1 MSGEKQYADPHPH
14 PNRNSHVAKAVM
26 FVGTSS
32 NVGKSILATAL
43 CRILAQDGY
52 RVAPFKAQNMSLN
65 SAVTPSGRE
74 IGRAQ
79 AVQAEAAGI
88 LANEHMN
95 PVLLKPTAG
104 RTQVIVQGRVW
115 DTVSAKEYFLAGKNK
130 LWPYVVESYQFLS
143 SRWDVVVLE
152 GAGSPVEMNLKSRD
166 IANMRAAE
174 LANASVFLVTDIDR
188 GGIFAAIV
196 GTLQLLTP
204 AERNLVKGI
213 VVNKFRG
220 DKELFV
226 EGVRMLESY
235 TGLPVVG
242 VIPHLGDLG
251 IDEEDSVGLDNPRYR
266 LPQGAGGHLGG
277 HVVEDRLAEG
287 PAVEVSER
295 AGQGGIRV
303 AILQL
308 PHLANFTDLDPL
320 FLEPGVVPY
329 FVTEPAQLAGADGI
343 ILPGTKSTMSDLE
356 WLFTQGWQKE
366 IQRLVANRKHV
377 LGICGGYQ
385 MLGHAVQDPH
395 HQESQWDERTGLD
408 LFPTLTEIL
417 PEKRTVLSE
426 GVLQGPF
433 SGLEV
438 KGYEIHMGETTF
450 IGTDVPLPFAVLR
463 GEEAAQSRAD
473 GAISKNGRVIGTYL
487 HGILHNDAFRTAW
500 LNEIRRD
507 KGQSPQ
513 PVRVLAA
520 QVRTQAYDR
529 LATAVR
535 SHLNM
540 DLFYQ
545 LSGLNRKS

>member
-1 MSGEKQYADPHPH
+1 MSGE
-14 PNRNSHVAKAVM
+14 VAKAVM

-32 NVGKSILATAL
+32 SVGKSILATAL

-115 DTVSAKEYFLAGKNK
+115 DTLSAKEYFLAGKDR
-130 LWPYVVESYQFLS
+130 LWPYVVESYEFLS

-174 LANASVFLVTDIDR
+174 LANAAVFLVTDIDR

-266 LPQGAGGHLGG
+266 LPQGQ
-277 HVVEDRLAEG
+277 EE
-287 PAVEVSER
+287 
-295 AGQGGIRV
+295 IRV

-320 FLEPGVVPY
+320 FLEPGVAPY
-329 FVTEPAQLAGADGI
+329 FATEPAQLAGADGI
-343 ILPGTKSTMSDLE
+343 ILPGTKSTMADLE
-356 WLFTQGWQKE
+356 WLFAKGWQKE
-366 IQRLVANRKHV
+366 ILRLVANRKHV

-385 MLGHAVQDPH
+385 MLGHVVQDPH
-395 HQESQWDERTGLD
+395 HQESQWDERAGLD
-408 LFPTLTEIL
+408 LFPALTGIL

-433 SGLEV
+433 SGLKV
-438 KGYEIHMGETTF
+438 KGYEIHMGETTL
-450 IGTDVPLPFAVLR
+450 IGPDAPLPFAVLR
-463 GEEAAQSRAD
+463 KEVAAQSRSD
-473 GAISKNGRVIGTYL
+473 GAISSDGRIIGTYL

-500 LNEIRRD
+500 LNEIRRE

-513 PVRVLAA
+513 PVRVLTA

-545 LSGLNRKS
+545 LSGFN